1 MNKHLK
7 RVLELLLTSV
17 ISYISASSRNEKI
30 LQPSDGSDNVGDD
43 IKSSPLDDNQRSNL
57 TFIANHERNRRNL

>member
-1 MNKHLK
+1 MNKRFK

-17 ISYISASSRNEKI
+17 ISASSRNEKI
-30 LQPSDGSDNVGDD
+30 LQLSDESDNVGDD
-43 IKSSPLDDNQRSNL
+43 IRSSPLDDNQRSDL

>member
-1 MNKHLK
+1 MNKRFK

-30 LQPSDGSDNVGDD
+30 LQLSDESDNVGDD
-43 IKSSPLDDNQRSNL
+43 IKSSPLDDNQQSDL
-57 TFIANHERNRRNL
+57 TFIANHEGNRQNL

>member
-1 MNKHLK
+1 MNKHFK

-17 ISYISASSRNEKI
+17 ISYISGSRNEKI

>member
-1 MNKHLK
+1 MNEHFK

-30 LQPSDGSDNVGDD
+30 LQLSDESDNIGDD

-57 TFIANHERNRRNL
+57 TFIANNERNRRNL